1 MDFAE
6 IIAKWRDETVEVA
19 DEIFQIITFKIGQSV
34 VVLSPVDTGR
44 FKGNWQLTINT
55 GSDMSLLRED
65 QTGAATLSDMAR
77 TVSTLS
83 IGQVAYIQNHVLYG
97 FDLEH
102 GSSPQARDPDGMVLV
117 TASKFNQ
124 IVQQAIAQVV

>member
-6 IIAKWRDETVEVA
+6 IIAKWRDETIEAA
-19 DEIFQIITFKIGQSV
+19 DEILQIITFKIGESV

-44 FKGNWQLTINT
+44 FKGNWQLTINS

-77 TVSTLS
+77 TVRALS

-117 TASKFNQ
+117 TAAKFNQ